1 HPGHP
6 APERGRRPAPG
17 TRPRTPGR
25 HGHGVRTTATV
36 DVRGGPGG
44 RASDHR
50 GFAGGLGR
58 HHQHGQHR
66 VVGRYRRAEAV
77 DPQSEVPSSA
87 RRTDRRRHRADRGPG
102 PGPRR
107 APAAGPTPA
116 DPLPTG
122 RAPIGP
128 CPWDNGQHAERGLN
142 VDVLT
147 DLLAW
152 FGDTAQWSGPSGIP
166 TRLVEHV
173 HYSLLALLLSVGIAM
188 PGGLL
193 PGATGTRG
201 FFTVSL
207 ANIGRSLPTIGVLFL
222 VVLAAGI
229 GLAPV
234 ITALVILAVP
244 PILVNTHE
252 GVRQVEPRL
261 KDAAIGMGMR
271 GHEVLFRLELPV
283 ALPLILTGVRTAAVQ
298 VVATATI
305 SAYVGVGGLGRYIV
319 DGQARQD
326 LPMMLGGSVLVVLL
340 AVVTT
345 LLFSWLRR
353 LLVAPGLRVEATS
366 GR

>member
-1 HPGHP
+1 M
-6 APERGRRPAPG
+6 
-17 TRPRTPGR
+17 
-25 HGHGVRTTATV
+25 
-36 DVRGGPGG
+36 
-44 RASDHR
+44 
-50 GFAGGLGR
+50 
-58 HHQHGQHR
+58 
-66 VVGRYRRAEAV
+66 
-77 DPQSEVPSSA
+77 
-87 RRTDRRRHRADRGPG
+87 
-102 PGPRR
+102 
-107 APAAGPTPA
+107 
-116 DPLPTG
+116 
-122 RAPIGP
+122 
-128 CPWDNGQHAERGLN
+128 
-142 VDVLT
+142 DVLT

-173 HYSLLALLLSVGIAM
+173 HYSLLALLISVGIAM
-188 PGGLL
+188 PVGLV
-193 PGATGTRG
+193 TGHTGIGG

-283 ALPLILTGVRTAAVQ
+283 ALPLILTGIRTAAVQ

-353 LLVAPGLRVEATS
+353 LLVAPGLRAEAAS